1 MLLEGIRIRLAQ
13 GLTQDFGR
21 ESGELEKI
29 GETWK
34 KWHKLGKL
42 AKKIEEKNGINIQY
56 FLNWFR

>member
-29 GETWK
+29 GVTWK
-34 KWHKLGKL
+34 SWHKLEKL
-42 AKKIEEKNGINIQY
+42 AKKLKKKMV
-56 FLNWFR
+56 

>member
-34 KWHKLGKL
+34 IGKKLR
-42 AKKIEEKNGINIQY
+42 EKNGKNIQY
-56 FLNWFR
+56 FLNWVR